1 MTNNIILPL
10 DKEKV
15 ASLKAFD
22 VIFLTGKLL
31 VGRDQVHK
39 KLVNLIEN
47 KLTMPVDLNNQTIF
61 YMGPAAKP
69 NHLAIGS
76 SGPTTSARM
85 DSFTPTLMKEGLI
98 ATIGKGSRSEE
109 VEASIK
115 ENKALYL
122 VAYGG
127 CGALYATKIV
137 SQRIVAFEELGPEA
151 LLEIEVIEFP
161 VIVAI
166 DSWGNSIFS

>member
-1 MTNNIILPL
+1 MTNNIILPFN
-10 DKEKV
+10 KEKI

-22 VIFLTGKLL
+22 VISLTGKLL

-47 KLTMPVDLNNQTIF
+47 KLQLPVDLKNQTIF
-61 YMGPAAKP
+61 YMGPATKP
-69 NHLAIGS
+69 SHLAIGS

-85 DSFTPTLMKEGLI
+85 DSFTPQLMQEGLI

-109 VEASIK
+109 VVTSIK
-115 ENKALYL
+115 GKGLYL

-137 SQRIVAFEELGPEA
+137 RQRIVAFEELGPEA
-151 LLEIEVIEFP
+151 LLEIEVVEFP

-166 DSWGNSIFS
+166 DSWGNSIF

>member
-1 MTNNIILPL
+1 MTNNIILPFN
-10 DKEKV
+10 KEKV

-22 VIFLTGKLL
+22 VISLTGKML

-39 KLVNLIEN
+39 KLVDLIDN
-47 KLTMPVDLNNQTIF
+47 GLQLPVDLKNQTIF

-69 NHLAIGS
+69 SHLAIGS

-85 DSFTPTLMKEGLI
+85 DSFTPQLMQEGLI

-109 VEASIK
+109 VVTSIK
-115 ENKALYL
+115 GKGLYL

-151 LLEIEVIEFP
+151 LLEIEVVEFP

-166 DSWGNSIFS
+166 DSWGNSIF

>member
-1 MTNNIILPL
+1 MTNNIILPFN
-10 DKEKV
+10 KEKI

-22 VIFLTGKLL
+22 VISLTGKLL

-47 KLTMPVDLNNQTIF
+47 KLQLPVDLKNQTIF
-61 YMGPAAKP
+61 YMGPATKP
-69 NHLAIGS
+69 SHLAIGS

-85 DSFTPTLMKEGLI
+85 DSFTPQLMQEGLI

-109 VEASIK
+109 VVASIK
-115 ENKALYL
+115 DNKGLYL

-137 SQRIVAFEELGPEA
+137 KQRIVAFEELGPEA

-166 DSWGNSIFS
+166 DSCGNSIF